1 MKRIEHLI
9 NDVLFETNEQ
19 SSRFST
25 IRFNKIFNDAQQEIQ
40 RIIHTSNTDSKFFS
54 TYFFQDLSSQQKVY
68 AMPTNIYTDN
78 AINAVFLDVN
88 GSERY
93 SKLRYNQD
101 YIVANKKIELLFE
114 PRTETKMK
122 VDYTYKLNELS
133 TRMGKVSA
141 KTATTI
147 TLTGFDAEEDITDYD
162 DYFTIVDRD
171 GVIIDQEMIIESYVK
186 ATGVITTSS
195 TITAPVNSYVVLGGI
210 ASTNSE
216 LPDACE
222 KYMTLYV
229 NRMVH
234 YINSSRADMEASMIF
249 SSEEKNDIQLLFAK
263 NESDVKYPEIVDYD
277 YLDYNERYY

>member
-1 MKRIEHLI
+1 MMLKR
-9 NDVLFETNEQ
+9 
-19 SSRFST
+19 
-25 IRFNKIFNDAQQEIQ
+25 QQL
-40 RIIHTSNTDSKFFS
+40 HGCMSVHDFDLFFS

-133 TRMGKVSA
+133 TRIGKVSA